1 MNVIKIDM
9 IKIKQ
14 AIREYIYYHTN
25 WIMQTNTTINFEY
38 PIVFMNE
45 DTFSQIQKEQS
56 FLIKEKCYSKPQKK
70 IFGCHIAIADWLP
83 FGEIQLK

>member
-14 AIREYIYYHTN
+14 AIQEYIYFHTE
-25 WIMQTNTTINFEY
+25 WMQVDTIINYER

-45 DTFSQIQKEQS
+45 DTFLQIKKEQS
-56 FLIKEKCYSKPQKK
+56 FLQDCCLKPQKK

-83 FGEIQLK
+83 FGEVQLK